1 VANQQGWSQQTPAIQ
16 SLLRSAVGGMRRAS
30 GSSKRRKKKKSA
42 GAKRAKRSAGGSKKA
57 KRATSR
63 GKKARL
69 VKGSAAAKA
78 YMAKIRKK
86 RK

>member
-1 VANQQGWSQQTPAIQ
+1 MSGIPQQGWSQQTPAARAII
-16 SLLRSAVGGMRRAS
+16 SAGYSAPKRASTRRSASSRTGSRTRRKKRA
-30 GSSKRRKKKKSA
+30 GSSKKRKLKSA
-42 GAKRAKRSAGGSKKA
+42 GKKL
-57 KRATSR
+57 K
-63 GKKARL
+63 RL